1 MDSIFG
7 SVGDLTQLWP
17 LLFMIVL
24 FYFILYRPQKKQQK
38 RRQEMFES
46 LKKNTRIVTIGG
58 IIGTITDI
66 KEDYIRLRV
75 ADKVEIK
82 MTKGAVRA
90 VLGAEEESN

>member
-46 LKKNTRIVTIGG
+46 LKKIPVS
-58 IIGTITDI
+58 
-66 KEDYIRLRV
+66 LQ
-75 ADKVEIK
+75 
-82 MTKGAVRA
+82 
-90 VLGAEEESN
+90 